1 MSEASAR
8 IIGGTFF
15 RRISRH
21 LWKPRS
27 VPALIWKN
35 IKEWF
40 TRDGTRNRPTTI
52 RYWNNIGRALAEDG
66 RLTEALACYDRAL
79 AIRPDVPEL
88 LNNRGNALCNLGR
101 PDEAETSLRRAL
113 SLKPDFANAHY
124 NLGNVLLDL
133 WHPEDAEASFR
144 RSLLLQPKNVKA
156 HHNLG
161 YLYHRL
167 GRLDE
172 AEGVF
177 RAALQLYPD
186 DPGIHTSLGHTLLLA
201 GKFEEGWKENEWRWQ
216 TKQSVPAPKRFFVPS
231 WNSEA
236 IGDRI
241 ILLHP
246 GEGGHGDTL
255 QFCRYVPQIAACA
268 KTVLEVQPSLVRLL
282 SQLTGVSEIVAYSDR
297 LPHYDLHCSL
307 MSLPRVLG
315 TTLDTIPATTPYLL
329 PYPADTAHWRK
340 RLDGLTG
347 FRVGICWAGSGE
359 VYSPRKIALDLR
371 RSMSL
376 ETLAPLGKIT
386 GVCFVSL
393 QKGPPAAEA
402 NRPPLGMNLYD
413 FTTDIT

>member
-1 MSEASAR
+1 MYFSISGARKMRKKVSE
-8 IIGGTFF
+8 
-15 RRISRH
+15 
-21 LWKPRS
+21 
-27 VPALIWKN
+27 
-35 IKEWF
+35 E
-40 TRDGTRNRPTTI
+40 
-52 RYWNNIGRALAEDG
+52 
-66 RLTEALACYDRAL
+66 
-79 AIRPDVPEL
+79 
-88 LNNRGNALCNLGR
+88 
-101 PDEAETSLRRAL
+101 
-113 SLKPDFANAHY
+113 
-124 NLGNVLLDL
+124 
-133 WHPEDAEASFR
+133 
-144 RSLLLQPKNVKA
+144 SLLLRPENLKA

-413 FTTDIT
+413 FTTDIHDFADTAALIDSLDLVISVDTSVAHLAGALGKPVWLLNRFDTCWRWLHDRDDSPWYPSLRQFRQPAPGDWDSVISLVRDALRQFTQARSSD